1 MKLATFME
9 GGRTRVGIVK
19 GDRIIDLAKEAPDLP
34 TDMVALIAKGD
45 AALVKL
51 KSVAN
56 AAKETLPLDR
66 VRLRAPLSRP
76 GKIMAIGLNYAD
88 HIAETNAKTPET
100 QTWFCK
106 QVTSLAGPGDD
117 VIVPAVSSAVDWE
130 AELCF
135 VIGKRAKHVPK
146 ERAHEVIFGYMCGND
161 VSVRDWQWR
170 TPQWIMGKGFDT
182 HAPIGPYLVTAD
194 EVGDPHT
201 LGIRCFV
208 NGEKRQDSNTKHLVF
223 NCFDQV
229 AHLSQAFTL
238 EPGDI
243 VFTGTPAGVG
253 AAMKPPVWLK
263 AGDTVRV
270 EIDKLGSLENRVVQE
285 KLETVI
291 R

>member
-1 MKLATFME
+1 
-9 GGRTRVGIVK
+9 
-19 GDRIIDLAKEAPDLP
+19 
-34 TDMVALIAKGD
+34 
-45 AALVKL
+45 
-51 KSVAN
+51 
-56 AAKETLPLDR
+56 
-66 VRLRAPLSRP
+66 
-76 GKIMAIGLNYAD
+76 
-88 HIAETNAKTPET
+88 
-100 QTWFCK
+100 
-106 QVTSLAGPGDD
+106 
-117 VIVPAVSSAVDWE
+117 
-130 AELCF
+130 
-135 VIGKRAKHVPK
+135 
-146 ERAHEVIFGYMCGND
+146 
-161 VSVRDWQWR
+161 
-170 TPQWIMGKGFDT
+170 
-182 HAPIGPYLVTAD
+182 LVTAD